1 MMLQFP
7 RWKIILILSVCFAGF
22 LAAMPNLFTRE
33 QVAAFPGWLP
43 HKQISLGLDLRGG
56 AHLLLEVD
64 LSALTTERLSSL
76 MDSVRDVMR
85 PKPNDAGQI
94 EDRIG
99 YTGLRVE
106 GKSIVLQLTDP
117 SKSDQA
123 LKLIRGLSTMVG
135 GKIGLGGTPDI
146 DVEATPQ
153 GLITITLTE
162 AALAQRASM
171 AVDQS
176 IEIVRRRVDEMGTR
190 EPTIQRQGTDR
201 ILVQVPGLGD
211 PKHLKEIIGKT
222 AKMTF
227 RMVDTSMSV
236 QEAEQ
241 GHVPPGS
248 EILESAEGG
257 KMAGMKFLVRK
268 RVLVSGDS
276 LIDSQPSFQ
285 SQTNEPVVSFKFDS
299 AGSKRFAEAT
309 RDNVGKP
316 FAIVLDNKVIS
327 APNIREPI
335 LGGQG
340 VISGSFTIES
350 ANELAL
356 LLRAGALPAPLTVL
370 EERSVGPDLGADSVQ
385 SGKMAFIYGFLAVGF
400 FMFVTYGWFGILAD
414 AALVVNMV
422 LIFGAL
428 SFLGATLTLPG
439 IAGMVLTMGMAV
451 DANVLIFERLR
462 EELRLGKTPVAAVE
476 AGFSRA
482 MSTIIDSNVT
492 TLIAAAILYELGAGP
507 VKGFAVTLS
516 IGIITSVFSAVTLTR
531 LAIAVWLR
539 RRRPHSITI

>member
-1 MMLQFP
+1 MLYFP
-7 RWKIILILSVCFAGF
+7 RWKIILILGVVFAGF
-22 LAAMPNLFTRE
+22 LAAMPNLFSRE
-33 QVAAFPGWLP
+33 QLAAFPAWLP

-64 LSALTTERLSSL
+64 VNALAAERLTALT
-76 MDSVRDVMR
+76 DSVRDVLR
-85 PKPNDAGQI
+85 PKPGEATQPQ
-94 EDRIG
+94 DRIG
-99 YTGLRVE
+99 YTGLHVE
-106 GKSIVLQLTDP
+106 GKSVVLQLTDP
-117 SKSDQA
+117 TKADQA
-123 LKLIRGLSTMVG
+123 LKLIRSLATPVG
-135 GKIGLGGTPDI
+135 GRAGFGGSPDI
-146 DVEATPQ
+146 QVDENA
-153 GLITITLTE
+153 GLVRITLTE
-162 AALAQRASM
+162 AAIAERASR

-190 EPTIQRQGTDR
+190 EPTIQRQGSDR
-201 ILVQVPGLGD
+201 ILVQVPGVGD
-211 PKHLKEIIGKT
+211 PRHLKAIIGKT

-227 RMVDTSMSV
+227 RMVDTSMSPE
-236 QEAEQ
+236 EAAQ
-241 GHVPPGS
+241 GRVPPGS
-248 EILESAEGG
+248 ELLDSAEGSRVPG
-257 KMAGMKFLVRK
+257 QKWLVHK

-276 LIDSQPSFQ
+276 LIDAQPTFQ

-327 APNIREPI
+327 APSIREPI

-340 VISGSFTIES
+340 VISGSFTVES

-370 EERSVGPDLGADSVQ
+370 EERTVGPDLGADSIDA
-385 SGKMAFIYGFLAVGF
+385 GKNAFIIGLLAVGF
-400 FMFVTYGWFGILAD
+400 FMAVTYGWFGLVAD
-414 AALVVNMV
+414 FALVINMV
-422 LIFGAL
+422 LIFGVL
-428 SFLGATLTLPG
+428 SFLQATLTLPG

-462 EELRLGKTPVAAVE
+462 EELRLGKTPVAAME

-492 TLIAAAILYELGAGP
+492 TLIAAIILYGLGAGP
-507 VKGFAVTLS
+507 VKGFAVTLM
-516 IGIITSVFSAVTLTR
+516 IGIVTSVFSAVTLTR
-531 LAIAVWLR
+531 LALSVWLR
-539 RRRPHSITI
+539 RRRPKTITL

>member
-1 MMLQFP
+1 MLHFP
-7 RWKIILILSVCFAGF
+7 RWKIIMVLGFCLAGF
-22 LAAMPNLFTRE
+22 LAAMPNLFSRE
-33 QVAAFPGWLP
+33 QLENLPSWLP

-64 LSALTTERLSSL
+64 INALTTEKLTSL
-76 MDSVRDVMR
+76 TDSVRDVLR
-85 PKPNDAGQI
+85 PKPGEANQPVT
-94 EDRIG
+94 RIG

-106 GKSIVLQLTDP
+106 GKAVMLQLTDP
-117 SKSDQA
+117 AQADGA
-123 LKLIRGLSTMVG
+123 LKLIRSLATPVG
-135 GKIGLGGTPDI
+135 SKVGFGGTPDLQVDA
-146 DVEATPQ
+146 DVG
-153 GLITITLTE
+153 GLIKISLTE
-162 AALAQRASM
+162 AAVVERARM
-171 AVDQS
+171 AVEQS

-190 EPTIQRQGTDR
+190 EPSIQRQGSDR
-201 ILVQVPGLGD
+201 ILVQVPGVGD

-227 RMVDTSMSV
+227 RMVDSSMSV
-236 QEAEQ
+236 EEAAQ
-241 GHVPPGS
+241 GRVPPGS
-248 EILESAEGG
+248 EILDSVEGG
-257 KMAGMKFLVRK
+257 RVPGQKWLVRK

-276 LIDSQPSFQ
+276 LIDAKPSFQ

-309 RDNVGKP
+309 QENVGKP

-327 APNIREPI
+327 APSIREPI

-340 VISGSFTIES
+340 VISGNFTVES

-370 EERSVGPDLGADSVQ
+370 EERTVGPDLGADSIQ
-385 SGKMAFIYGFLAVGF
+385 AGKMAFIIGLLAVGF
-400 FMFVTYGWFGILAD
+400 FMAITYGWFGLVAD
-414 AALVVNMV
+414 AALIVNMI

-428 SFLGATLTLPG
+428 SFLQATLTLPG

-462 EELRLGKTPVAAVE
+462 EELRLGKTPAAAMD
-476 AGFSRA
+476 AGYNRA

-492 TLIAAAILYELGAGP
+492 TLIAAIILYGLGAGP
-507 VKGFAVTLS
+507 VKGFAVTLI
-516 IGIITSVFSAVTLTR
+516 IGLVTSVFSAVTLTR
-531 LAIAVWLR
+531 LALSVWLR
-539 RRRPHSITI
+539 RRRPKSITL